1 MQDRNRVLKKFLY
14 FVRIAICHLS
24 CSAVSDVQTIAYY
37 YLQSRRKLSMVI

>member
-24 CSAVSDVQTIAYY
+24 CSAVSDVQTIAY
-37 YLQSRRKLSMVI
+37 QSRIKLSMVI